1 MSRSRYFSMSA
12 VVLSG
17 VLAGGASLLYA
28 QDQQPAGT
36 TPVPATISNEK
47 PQKKARTNK
56 RDERVVQSK
65 DTKKELRKE
74 KKDNPLAGIDAKLP
88 DKQLYDKAL
97 LALKKGHYDVARLDL
112 QTLLNTYP
120 DTQYQMRAKLAI
132 ADTWYREGGS
142 AALAQAESE
151 YKDFI
156 TFFPN
161 VPEAAEAQMR
171 VGDIYF
177 KQMDRPDR
185 DYSKAIHAQEEYR
198 TMIQQFPESSLIPQA
213 KQRLREVQE
222 VLATR
227 EADIGSFYQS
237 RQNWPATIARYQTV
251 IDAYPLYSHIED
263 MLIGVGDSY
272 EAEARFVRT
281 LKQMPE
287 AAKAQLEKTYDDLA
301 IAAYT
306 EVVLNHSAS
315 AHVEDARD
323 RLAAMNAPI
332 PVPTAEQLAAS
343 KALEDSRGQ
352 YTMKDRVRVLLMHR
366 ADTVT
371 TAGIGDPTLV
381 DPKTTVAPM
390 ILTKIKNDFA
400 AALTPGR
407 PTSAAAPAAVP
418 EDAPAAAPTVAPSN
432 APLQL
437 QEVPAAGNDTNTSGA
452 TTMTPTTPAGGGGS
466 GNSLGVEI
474 VQPRNSADPGNA
486 LHAVGPANAT
496 PLPAVEK
503 PAAAPDAVNDVAPG
517 AAPAAQA
524 TVPGSKKNPK
534 VDYDKKD
541 ESSSKHKKKKGL
553 GKLNPL

>member
-1 MSRSRYFSMSA
+1 MSRSRFLSISA

-17 VLAGGASLLYA
+17 AVLAGGTSLLYA
-28 QDQQPAGT
+28 QDQQPGAQGSVALT
-36 TPVPATISNEK
+36 TEK
-47 PQKKARTNK
+47 APKKARTNK
-56 RDERVVQSK
+56 RDEKVVQSK

-74 KKDNPLAGIDAKLP
+74 KKENPLAGQDAKLP

-97 LALKKGHYDVARLDL
+97 LAEKKGHFDVARLDL

-132 ADTWYREGGS
+132 ADTWYKEGGS
-142 AALAQAESE
+142 AALAQAEAE

-198 TMIQQFPESSLIPQA
+198 TMIQQFPESTLIPEA

-227 EADIGSFYQS
+227 EADIGGFYQS
-237 RQNWPATIARYQTV
+237 RENWPAAVARYQTV
-251 IDAYPLYSHIED
+251 VDSYPLYSHIED
-263 MLIGVGDSY
+263 VLIGVGDGY
-272 EAEARFVRT
+272 EAEARVFRGMKN
-281 LKQMPE
+281 LPE
-287 AAKAQLEKTYDDLA
+287 AAKAKLEKTYDDLA

-306 EVVLNHSAS
+306 EVILNHSAS

-323 RLAAMNAPI
+323 RLAAMGAPI
-332 PVPTAEQLAAS
+332 PTPTAEQIAAS
-343 KALEDSRGQ
+343 TALENSRGQ
-352 YTMKDRVRVLLMHR
+352 YSIKDRAKLFLLHK
-366 ADTVT
+366 ADVVT
-371 TAGIGDPTLV
+371 TAHMGEPTLV
-381 DPKTTVAPM
+381 DPKQTVAPA
-390 ILTKIKNDFA
+390 ILKRVQADFTGA
-400 AALTPGR
+400 VTPGGGTT
-407 PTSAAAPAAVP
+407 PAVVAPATVP
-418 EDAPAAAPTVAPSN
+418 VVAPGDAPVGS

-437 QEVPAAGNDTNTSGA
+437 NDVPAAGMDTNNTGA
-452 TTMTPTTPAGGGGS
+452 TTMTPTAPAPAGGS
-466 GNSLGVEI
+466 GNSVGMEI
-474 VQPRNSADPGNA
+474 VQPHSIADPGNA
-486 LHAVGPANAT
+486 LKPVGPANTAA
-496 PLPAVEK
+496 LPAAEK
-503 PAAAPDAVNDVAPG
+503 PAVAPDAVNDVAPG

-524 TVPGSKKNPK
+524 AGKPGAKNPK
-534 VDYDKKD
+534 VEYDKKD

-553 GKLNPL
+553 AKLNPL